1 MQISFWQLPSEQV
14 KESGHGAEMTMENKR
29 NLFGRRQYIVD
40 KRSQIYLAVLLV
52 FYLVIYSL
60 ALLAIILGPSALV
73 FTSESTPWAEKLA
86 TSREFLS
93 LGEKV
98 VPAVSVIALLLAVHF
113 ILITHRLF
121 GPLFRFRRVLR
132 QWGEGEWPR
141 PFKARPKDFHQ
152 EVFEDFNKATVSLKG
167 DFGQVKAEISA
178 ALAGLRKMESSTAQ
192 PEQACQLK
200 NIGQS
205 CQAACAILDK
215 YGL

>member
-60 ALLAIILGPSALV
+60 ALLVIILGPSALV
-73 FTSESTPWAEKLA
+73 FTSEIT
-86 TSREFLS
+86 
-93 LGEKV
+93 
-98 VPAVSVIALLLAVHF
+98 LLLAVHF

-167 DFGQVKAEISA
+167 DFGQVRAEISA
-178 ALAGLRKMESSTAQ
+178 ALAGLQKMESSTAQ

>member
-1 MQISFWQLPSEQV
+1 MHLSFWQLSSQQV
-14 KESGHGAEMTMENKR
+14 KESAHKEEMTTKNKR
-29 NLFGRRQYIVD
+29 NLFARRNYLVD

-73 FTSESTPWAEKLA
+73 FTSESAPWAEKVA
-86 TSREFLS
+86 TSREFLL

-113 ILITHRLF
+113 ILITHRVF
-121 GPLFRFRRVLR
+121 GPLFRFRRVLCK
-132 QWGEGEWPR
+132 WGEGEWPQL
-141 PFKARPKDFHQ
+141 FKARPKDFHQ

-167 DFGQVKAEISA
+167 DFGQVKAEIFA
-178 ALAGLRKMESSTAQ
+178 ALASLQKMESSTTQ

-205 CQAACAILDK
+205 CRAACAILDK